1 MTQRAGPWSS
11 PREPYGSSLA
21 AEASALVRPGGRVS
35 HKASPETTDV
45 WSERAQLYRESE
57 AHREGPDLDL
67 IVEWAA
73 GARTALDVA
82 SGGGHVARR
91 LREAGLEVVTCDPA
105 PGMRPDV
112 ICRAEDLPFAD
123 SSFEVVACR
132 VAAHHFEDVRAAAAE
147 MARVSAGRVLVVDNL
162 HMSERAEEAER
173 LRDPTHVR
181 NYTEDEWRRLLE
193 RAGLRMEA
201 VELLEKPIELV
212 PWLERAGCVGDEAE
226 RVREL
231 LADRIEDG
239 KVKLDRIALNATKR

>member
-1 MTQRAGPWSS
+1 M
-11 PREPYGSSLA
+11 
-21 AEASALVRPGGRVS
+21 
-35 HKASPETTDV
+35 TDV
-45 WSERAQLYRESE
+45 WSDRAELYRESE

-73 GARTALDVA
+73 GARTAVDVA

-105 PGMRPDV
+105 PGMQPDV

-123 SSFEVVACR
+123 ASFDVVACR
-132 VAAHHFEDVRAAAAE
+132 VAAHHFEDVRAAVAE
-147 MARVSAGRVLVVDNL
+147 MARVSADRVLVVDNL

-181 NYTEDEWRRLLE
+181 NYSEAEWRELLE
-193 RAGLRMEA
+193 GAGLRVEA
-201 VELLEKPIELV
+201 VQRFDKPIELV
-212 PWLERAGCVGDEAE
+212 PWLERAGCIGEEAE

-231 LADRIEDG
+231 LS
-239 KVKLDRIALNATKR
+239 DRIADGRVTLDRLALKARKR